1 MIHMDHV
8 FEVKTGC
15 PAKEYPEFQQ
25 LFFRTTGHPTTDFD
39 VMW

>member
-15 PAKEYPEFQQ
+15 PAKEYPELQQ
-25 LFFRTTGHPTTDFD
+25 LFADKGIQ
-39 VMW
+39 VQQSA